1 MVKATILLDYTNL
14 FSLNEYKGN
23 KQKTLKCFQL
33 KTKDFFDEQVL
44 KKLGWKKYIVLG
56 VMSTQNLKNP
66 EIWDIFD
73 KILVLTWNKFDTK
86 DEKMFKEKESN
97 RILKILGLINNIE
110 KYQINI

>member
-44 KKLGWKKYIVLG
+44 KKLG
-56 VMSTQNLKNP
+56 
-66 EIWDIFD
+66 
-73 KILVLTWNKFDTK
+73 
-86 DEKMFKEKESN
+86 
-97 RILKILGLINNIE
+97 
-110 KYQINI
+110 